1 MITYQ
6 ISGGV
11 LANVGRAPGPCK
23 TPHGTVVRDVE
34 YPAFRLTEVQY
45 APAERLG
52 AHAHDCVTVTVV
64 LTGSFKEQADSQTF
78 VCRESSVLYKPA
90 LKVHEN
96 QYGGEGASC
105 LVFALT
111 PSFVDLLGDDLPD
124 DQVVHVPGAAAE
136 VLVRQIIRE
145 ARTGDPVAWSLALK
159 GLLLE
164 LLASVCRHAPLEYEP
179 SGPGWLSSVLDILQ
193 ERFRDPIRITDIA
206 DAVNVHPSHLARVFR
221 EHLGVGPS
229 AYIRRLRA
237 RWAEQHV
244 ARSARSLAQ
253 IAREAGFA
261 DQSHFTRVFKEEIG
275 ITPARLRALKSLQ

>member
-1 MITYQ
+1 
-6 ISGGV
+6 
-11 LANVGRAPGPCK
+11 
-23 TPHGTVVRDVE
+23 VE
-34 YPAFRLTEVQY
+34 YPAFRLTEVEY
-45 APAERLG
+45 APAERLS
-52 AHAHDCVTVTVV
+52 AHSHDCVTVTVV
-64 LTGSFKEQADSQTF
+64 ATGSFTEQADSQTF

-90 LKVHEN
+90 QKLHEN
-96 QYGGEGASC
+96 EYGVAGACC
-105 LVFALT
+105 LVFALA
-111 PSFVDLLGDDLPD
+111 PSFAELLGDDLPD
-124 DQVVHVPGAAAE
+124 DQVVHVPGSAVE

-145 ARTGDPVAWSLALK
+145 ARAGDPVAWGMALK

-164 LLASVCRHAPLEYEP
+164 ILASVCRHAPLEYEP
-179 SGPGWLSSVLDILQ
+179 SGPWWLSAVLDILQ

-206 DAVNVHPSHLARVFR
+206 DAVKVHPSHLARVFR

-237 RWAEQHV
+237 QWAEQHV

-275 ITPARLRALKSLQ
+275 ITPARLRALKGL